1 MGRES
6 PAFMSDMPVWQS
18 FLSVIGGVGG
28 LCGIYALVQ
37 NWEQTKLAREQ
48 TRLMREQA
56 KKSEEQEREERQWA
70 ERHERLA
77 MRISH
82 IGPNMLIASPNAN
95 SHICLYPAV
104 FQDPQFRSKLET
116 YVVDLNASR
125 TEFRP
130 HKATPHELHLQGLRD
145 TVATAEQLIEKYTK
159 ENPKIQLMYYL
170 GVEPRI

>member
-1 MGRES
+1 MLEQL
-6 PAFMSDMPVWQS
+6 PWQNV
-18 FLSVIGGVGG
+18 LNIIGGVGG
-28 LCGIYALVQ
+28 LCGIYALYLT
-37 NWEQTKLAREQ
+37 WMQTRLAREQ
-48 TRLMREQA
+48 TQLMREQA
-56 KKSEEQEREERQWA
+56 KKSDEQEREERQWA

-77 MRISH
+77 TRISH
-82 IGPNMLIASPNAN
+82 ISPSLTIADPNAN

-145 TVATAEQLIEKYTK
+145 TVATAEQLIEKYAK
-159 ENPKIQLMYYL
+159 ENPQIQLMYYL
-170 GVEPRI
+170 GAEPRV

>member
-1 MGRES
+1 
-6 PAFMSDMPVWQS
+6 MSGLLVA
-18 FLSVIGGVGG
+18 LSIIPI
-28 LCGIYALVQ
+28 LIASYALFVALRTESYARIQVQ
-37 NWEQTKLAREQ
+37 
-48 TRLMREQA
+48 LMQEQA
-56 KKSEEQEREERQWA
+56 KKSEEQERDERQWT

-77 MRISH
+77 TRLSRIS
-82 IGPNMLIASPNAN
+82 PNMMLSAPDAK
-95 SHICLYPAV
+95 SHFCLYPAV

-145 TVATAEQLIEKYTK
+145 TVATADQLIDKYVK

-170 GVEPRI
+170 GVEPRV